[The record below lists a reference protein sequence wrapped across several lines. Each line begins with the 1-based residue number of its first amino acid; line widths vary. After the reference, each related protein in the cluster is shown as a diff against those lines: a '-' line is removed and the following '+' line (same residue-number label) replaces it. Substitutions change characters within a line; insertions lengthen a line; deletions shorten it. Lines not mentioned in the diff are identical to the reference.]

1 MSGGDGY
8 LTNTLYREIA
18 KMMTDA
24 GISHRV
30 EQGAKHFHVK
40 FEHLGVERT
49 QILHLGPNNK
59 GSTRRKTIIRFRKIV
74 EAERAW
80 RDQQTSPELNLE
92 QPAMSEQAH
101 SEPLNEDDD
110 GSVEF
115 GPVVSLKDGRPT
127 TTSRNIAADFG
138 KSHADVLRSI
148 DSLLKQRPDL
158 CPRNFA
164 ETSIQTQMPNGGLR
178 SDRIFEMDRDGFAL
192 VAFGFTGAKALGWK
206 LSYIKAFNAMESEL
220 RRLAGPAIASIDT
233 DALKANAQL
242 AASAAGGAAKNAV
255 TPHIRHLDGRLDQIN
270 ARIDDMARWLN
281 GWRKD
286 AVGYDEAILDR
297 VGRPYV
303 ATEFVTIHEM
313 KQIVGVD
320 GSRVTR
326 HFTTCLHN
334 AAVKFFSKPNRG
346 FYSDDRTGRHVYWF
360 AKPFVFEFWH
370 QVGAAIYERHLRR
383 PVANLLPFKAPQE
396 GEQ

>member
-8 LTNTLYREIA
+8 LTNALYREIA

-24 GISHRV
+24 GIPHRV

-80 RDQQTSPELNLE
+80 RDQQYSPELELE
-92 QPAMSEQAH
+92 R
-101 SEPLNEDDD
+101 
-110 GSVEF
+110 
-115 GPVVSLKDGRPT
+115 PVVSAPEPSHPTADIQATEPRAIVTLKEGRPT
-127 TTSRNIAADFG
+127 ANSRDIAEAFGRRHDNVLMAIDRLDCSPDFRALNFKETWETREAGATTRQF
-138 KSHADVLRSI
+138 RSYDI
-148 DSLLKQRPDL
+148 
-158 CPRNFA
+158 
-164 ETSIQTQMPNGGLR
+164 T
-178 SDRIFEMDRDGFAL
+178 RDGFVFL
-192 VAFGFTGAKALGWK
+192 VTGFTGKTAAAFKESW
-206 LSYIKAFNAMESEL
+206 INAFNKMEDEV
-220 RRLAGPAIASIDT
+220 RRLSSPAIASIDT

-320 GSRVTR
+320 GTRVTR

-334 AAVKFFSKPNRG
+334 AAVKFFSKPSRG